1 MLKTVALQKAIL
13 NSAHFAIIATDA
25 EGVIQIFNVGA
36 ERMLGY
42 SAAEVLNKIT
52 PADFSDPQEMIAHAN
67 AISMELGTR
76 IAPGFEALV
85 FKSSRCIEDI
95 YELTYVH
102 KDGSC
107 RPAIVSVTALRD
119 APGSIIGYLMIGT
132 DNSGHRKIEAEQKQ
146 LAERLSDQQFYT
158 RTLFESNIDALMTT
172 DLAGIITDVN
182 KQMEAL
188 TDSARDLL
196 IGTPLK
202 NCFTDSERAEDA
214 IRQALGG
221 IKVTDHELI
230 ARGRDGEE
238 TAISFNAT
246 TLSDRNGKLLG
257 VFADARDIVERKQA
271 EKQILYLA
279 FHDSLTQLPN
289 RRLLDDRLR
298 QAMAVSKRSG
308 RYGALIF
315 LDLDNF
321 KSLNDAHGHS
331 VGDLL
336 LIDVASRISSCVR
349 EVDIVTRFG
358 GDEFVV
364 ILGDLN
370 ADLAASTKLTMIVAN
385 KIRIALNQP
394 YALKVKTPG
403 KPDKTFTHHCTA
415 SIGVALFL
423 DHEVGT
429 EEVIKW
435 ADIAMYQAKEAGGD
449 SIRLFETE
457 QV

>member
-1 MLKTVALQKAIL
+1 MFKTVALQKAIL
-13 NSAHFAIIATDA
+13 NSAHFSIIATDA
-25 EGVIQIFNVGA
+25 QGVIQVFNVGA

-42 SAAEVLNKIT
+42 PATEVLNKIT
-52 PADFSDPQEMIAHAN
+52 PAVFSDPQEMIAHAK
-67 AISMELGTR
+67 SLSVELGTE

-95 YELTYVH
+95 YALTCIR
-102 KDGSC
+102 KDGSYVS
-107 RPAIVSVTALRD
+107 AIMSVTALRD
-119 APGSIIGYLMIGT
+119 AQGTIIGYLLIGT
-132 DNSGHRKIEAEQKQ
+132 DNTLHMKIEAEQKQ
-146 LAERLSDQQFYT
+146 LAQRLSDQQFYT
-158 RTLFESNIDALMTT
+158 RALFESSIDALATT
-172 DLAGIITDVN
+172 DMAGIITDVN
-182 KQMEAL
+182 RQMETL
-188 TDSARDLL
+188 TDNSRDGL

-202 NCFTDSERAEDA
+202 NCFTDIERADA
-214 IRQALGG
+214 VLMQALGG
-221 IKVTDHELI
+221 IKITDHEL
-230 ARGRDGEE
+230 AVSGRDEKE
-238 TAISFNAT
+238 TVVSFNAT
-246 TLSDRNGKLLG
+246 TFSDRSGRPMG
-257 VFADARDIVERKQA
+257 VFSDARNITERKQA

-298 QAMAVSKRSG
+298 QAMAVSKRNG

-321 KSLNDAHGHS
+321 KSLNDAQGHH

-336 LIDVASRISSCVR
+336 LIEVAQRINDCVR

-364 ILGDLN
+364 ILGNLD
-370 ADLAASTKLTMIVAN
+370 ADKAASTAQTMIVAN
-385 KIRIALNQP
+385 KIRTTLNHP
-394 YALKVKTPG
+394 YVLKVRQEGTT
-403 KPDKTFTHHCTA
+403 DKAITHHCTA

-449 SIRLFETE
+449 SIRFFDAE
-457 QV
+457 